1 MFGSMHSLSLKSINK
16 VSPYLVEMAS
26 SPNTYRFV
34 TVYDVE
40 IVISFDKDD
49 LLKTGD
55 AYMFNIINAN
65 KHRSPA
71 DPKVKDTVIA
81 IIDNFFEKNQVALLY
96 ICETGDRK
104 QNLRNRLFASWFAYA
119 NAKNLYVI
127 MVANIRDLEGVDNYA
142 AMVLKKD
149 NPRFVE
155 YVSEFNNIV
164 NLLTIKPE

>member
-1 MFGSMHSLSLKSINK
+1 MHSLSLKSINK

-40 IVISFDKDD
+40 IVISFDRDD

-65 KHRSPA
+65 KHRSLA

-81 IIDNFFEKNQVALLY
+81 IIDNFFEKNLL
-96 ICETGDRK
+96 T
-104 QNLRNRLFASWFAYA
+104 
-119 NAKNLYVI
+119 
-127 MVANIRDLEGVDNYA
+127 
-142 AMVLKKD
+142 
-149 NPRFVE
+149 
-155 YVSEFNNIV
+155 VSE
-164 NLLTIKPE
+164 

>member
-40 IVISFDKDD
+40 IVISFDRDD

-81 IIDNFFEKNQVALLY
+81 IIDNFFEKNLL
-96 ICETGDRK
+96 T
-104 QNLRNRLFASWFAYA
+104 
-119 NAKNLYVI
+119 
-127 MVANIRDLEGVDNYA
+127 
-142 AMVLKKD
+142 
-149 NPRFVE
+149 
-155 YVSEFNNIV
+155 VSE
-164 NLLTIKPE
+164 